1 LRIGLTV
8 ETPDRAFFARHGGLA
23 HGPYA
28 VVRVADQGTGVPD
41 AIRDRIWEPF
51 FTTKEPGKGTGLGL
65 WMVYGAAQQAGGVV
79 ELESAPGQGAC
90 FAVYLPI
97 VAPPAVASGS
107 ETLLIADGDSAS
119 ILLVD
124 DEASVRAYLRLALEE
139 AGCVVTEA
147 ADGVEA
153 LERYDEAGGLFDAVV
168 SDVSMPRMNGPDLAR
183 ALEERNPGQRI
194 LFLTGYASKETA
206 AGLTAQAGRRI
217 VMKPAPPE
225 RLLQALSDLLAD

>member
-1 LRIGLTV
+1 
-8 ETPDRAFFARHGGLA
+8 
-23 HGPYA
+23 
-28 VVRVADQGTGVPD
+28 
-41 AIRDRIWEPF
+41 
-51 FTTKEPGKGTGLGL
+51 
-65 WMVYGAAQQAGGVV
+65 VV